1 MMGDALSFEASA
13 SMCGRAASSRVNAP
27 CSWNQENWAAL
38 ARPWALEAPKRMER
52 KMLARK
58 VT

>member
-1 MMGDALSFEASA
+1 VRILVKSTRYRPVAE
-13 SMCGRAASSRVNAP
+13 SRVNAP
-27 CSWNQENWAAL
+27 CSSKYESWAAL
-38 ARPWALEAPKRMER
+38 ARPCASVAPKRIER